1 MNRALRT
8 SLLGAMLAAGCIP
21 LPAASG
27 FQQAADNS
35 GANKN
40 DQTGAMTSD
49 KAKNTTSDVAL
60 MKQIRRDLMK
70 DKSLSTY
77 GKNVKVIA
85 TQGKVTLRGA
95 VHSDDEKKAIEEH
108 ATKFAGAGNVTNE
121 LSVKGS

>member
-1 MNRALRT
+1 MKRALQST
-8 SLLGAMLAAGCIP
+8 LLGALLLAGCIS
-21 LPAASG
+21 LPAARG

-40 DQTGAMTSD
+40 DTGAMTSD

-95 VHSDDEKKAIEEH
+95 VHSEDEKKAIEEH